1 MTLGT
6 VLFLMFAVAST
17 LDVVQMGLTA
27 AFLDKRWSAGAVLL
41 RFAVSAAIVM
51 LLSAGG
57 LALGYLGTAW
67 LDGTTAT
74 WFAASLMFL
83 LTVKLVYDGLKTAHM
98 RRSINPTII
107 SGLAALSVLTGI
119 NTFIYSIGFGLL
131 NVSCS
136 MVWYYAPLFFAA
148 MLITSIA
155 GRGQTRLHHI
165 YNGWIQA
172 ALALF
177 GSILIIYNNQI

>member
-1 MTLGT
+1 MTLGNI
-6 VLFLMFAVAST
+6 LFLMFAVAST
-17 LDVVQMGLTA
+17 LDVVAMGLTA
-27 AFLDKRWSAGAVLL
+27 AFLDKRWAAGTFLL
-41 RFAVSAAIVM
+41 RFAVSAAVVM
-51 LLSAGG
+51 LLAAGG

-83 LTVKLVYDGLKTAHM
+83 LAVKLVYDGLKTSQM

-107 SGLAALSVLTGI
+107 SGLVVLSVLTGL
-119 NTFIYSIGFGLL
+119 NAFIYSIGFGLL
-131 NVSCS
+131 NVSYS
-136 MVWYYAPLFFAA
+136 IVWYYAPLFFAA
-148 MLITSIA
+148 LLITGIA
-155 GRGQTRLHHI
+155 GRKQTRLHHI

-177 GSILIIYNNQI
+177 SSILIIYNNQI